1 MTREL
6 FIKTRNFILV
16 ALAQV
21 LIFSQ
26 IHLFGYAT
34 ACIFTIFLLKMPRH
48 TTRNEIMVWAF
59 LFGIITDMFCNTP
72 GIHAAAATA
81 MGFSRNYIL
90 AAFTHK
96 GMPDNFVPGAKSI
109 KWGSDRIY
117 ASTCIAIF
125 YTLLFFIE
133 FFTIEHIG
141 ALFLSI
147 LYSTLL
153 TMCLVVVVEYLSQ
166 KK

>member
-1 MTREL
+1 
-6 FIKTRNFILV
+6 
-16 ALAQV
+16 
-21 LIFSQ
+21 
-26 IHLFGYAT
+26 
-34 ACIFTIFLLKMPRH
+34 
-48 TTRNEIMVWAF
+48 
-59 LFGIITDMFCNTP
+59 
-72 GIHAAAATA
+72 
-81 MGFSRNYIL
+81 
-90 AAFTHK
+90 
-96 GMPDNFVPGAKSI
+96 MPDNFVPGAKSI
-109 KWGSDRIY
+109 KWGSYLIY

>member
-109 KWGSDRIY
+109 KWGSYFIY
-117 ASTCIAIF
+117 A
-125 YTLLFFIE
+125 
-133 FFTIEHIG
+133 
-141 ALFLSI
+141 
-147 LYSTLL
+147 
-153 TMCLVVVVEYLSQ
+153 
-166 KK
+166 

>member
-96 GMPDNFVPGAKSI
+96 GMPDNFVPGAKS
-109 KWGSDRIY
+109 KVWSPRANYVEGSDQ
-117 ASTCIAIF
+117 
-125 YTLLFFIE
+125 LLP
-133 FFTIEHIG
+133 G
-141 ALFLSI
+141 S
-147 LYSTLL
+147 SRPG
-153 TMCLVVVVEYLSQ
+153 
-166 KK
+166 